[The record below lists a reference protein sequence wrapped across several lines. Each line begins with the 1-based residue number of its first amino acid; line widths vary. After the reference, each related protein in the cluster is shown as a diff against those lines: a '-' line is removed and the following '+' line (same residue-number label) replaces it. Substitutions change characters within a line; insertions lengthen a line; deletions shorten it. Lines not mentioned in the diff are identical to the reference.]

1 MRILLVRLT
10 ALGDIIHSSAVLQ
23 FIKRERPD
31 IEIDWLIE
39 ESFREILEHNPYIS
53 TLHSINL
60 KSLKVDRSWNNIQ
73 SLLSQIDSISKKNYD
88 LVIDLQGLIKSA
100 IVSRLISKNTAGFS
114 FNSAKERIASLLYRH
129 HSYISYSE
137 NKIWR
142 NFKLIN
148 DILNLSISKSDI
160 LHKSAHL
167 FFQDTSISANGK
179 IIFVV
184 GSSMEQKNYP
194 KEKFLEVAEMLQKDI
209 LVVWGS
215 QHEREIGEW
224 LSNRS
229 QYISLAP
236 KMNLDQLKYFI
247 STSSIVIGNDTGP
260 THIAWAMNI
269 PSIVL
274 FGLTPIE
281 QAFQTPINRVIK
293 SSSKIN
299 HRKIDKKDYSI
310 REIEP
315 KQIVD
320 EVDII
325 FQKLKAG
332 KDGNRESKKGDRS
345 SETGRN
351 HHYDR

>member
-129 HSYISYSE
+129 HSHISYSE

-179 IIFVV
+179 ILFVV

-299 HRKIDKKDYSI
+299 HRKIDKQDYSI

>member
-1 MRILLVRLT
+1 MKILLVRLT

-23 FIKRERPD
+23 FVKRERPD

-39 ESFREILEHNPYIS
+39 EGFRDILEHNPYIS

-73 SLLSQIDSISKKNYD
+73 SLLSQIASISKRDYD
-88 LVIDLQGLIKSA
+88 LVIDMQGLIKSA
-100 IVSRLISKNTAGFS
+100 IVSRLVSKNTAGFS
-114 FNSAKERIASLLYRH
+114 FNSAKERIASFLYKH
-129 HSYISYSE
+129 HSHISYSE

-148 DILNLSISKSDI
+148 DVLNLSISKSDI
-160 LHKSAHL
+160 LHKSPHL

-179 IIFVV
+179 ILFVV

-194 KEKFLEVAEMLQKDI
+194 KEKFLEVAEMLQTDI

-215 QHEREIGEW
+215 QQEKEIGEW

-229 QYISLAP
+229 RYVSLAP

-260 THIAWAMNI
+260 THIAWAMNV

-299 HRKIDKKDYSI
+299 HRKIDKTDYSI
-310 REIEP
+310 REIDP

-325 FQKLKAG
+325 FKKLKAG
-332 KDGNRESKKGDRS
+332 KDGNRESKKGDRG
-345 SETGRN
+345 SETG
-351 HHYDR
+351 